1 MKTMAKVYAV
11 VGALVLGAFIWIQF
25 TGWGFGDV
33 DEVKGVPRSIRDN
46 PGSYRSSYGWART
59 HTGGK

>member
-1 MKTMAKVYAV
+1 MTKIYAV
-11 VGALVLGAFIWIQF
+11 VGALILGVFVWIQF

-33 DEVKGVPRSIRDN
+33 DEVKGVPKSIREN